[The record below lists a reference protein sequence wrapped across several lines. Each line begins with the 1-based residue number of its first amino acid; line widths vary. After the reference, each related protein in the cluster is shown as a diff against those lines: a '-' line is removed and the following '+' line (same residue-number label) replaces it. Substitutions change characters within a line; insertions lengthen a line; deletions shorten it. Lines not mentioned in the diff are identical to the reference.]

1 MRPTLVVALREGR
14 DIQGATQKGNSYWYP
29 PANGDLR
36 LFHAKDVKAGTIA
49 QFIRENISEDV
60 DVIMTDDFA
69 SYPFAVER
77 AGIPRTR
84 RETID
89 HSGRVYVMGNTHT
102 DTVESAFSLLKR
114 GVMGT
119 WHRVSPK
126 IFQLTSTKCASGL
139 TTAKNPY
146 LFRDTILELIAS
158 PNLEYKKLT
167 AVA

>member
-126 IFQLTSTKCASGL
+126 NLPA
-139 TTAKNPY
+139 Y
-146 LFRDTILELIAS
+146 LDEMCFRFNNRQKPLSFSRYDTGINCISE
-158 PNLEYKKLT
+158 P
-167 AVA
+167 